1 MPSPLGYPF
10 ILFSPVSQAGGNVL
24 GCKNCVN
31 VGSWRRPAKAVA
43 AVLETVRAGGQ
54 ERL

>member
-10 ILFSPVSQAGGNVL
+10 ILFSPLSQAGGNVL

-31 VGSWRRPAKAVA
+31 VGSWRRPAKVLSAVPEA
-43 AVLETVRAGGQ
+43 VRAGRQ